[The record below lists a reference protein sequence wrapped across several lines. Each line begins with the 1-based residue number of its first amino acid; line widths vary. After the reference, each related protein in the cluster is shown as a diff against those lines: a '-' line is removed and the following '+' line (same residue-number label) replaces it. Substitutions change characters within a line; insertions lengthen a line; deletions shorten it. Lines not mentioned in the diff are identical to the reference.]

1 MQALFV
7 YGTLLPG
14 LCRYPAMA
22 GAQWL
27 GSATLDAQLF
37 DLGPYP
43 AVVQGCGVVHGQV
56 AWVDDALLARLDA
69 IEEFNPEHPE
79 QSEYIRERMTAK
91 LANGQSLQVWVY
103 VFNRSVS
110 GATRIAHGDY
120 LQHLSE
126 TGYVPTLDVSPR
138 AG

>member
-27 GSATLDAQLF
+27 GSAILPAQLF

-43 AVVQGCGVVHGQV
+43 ALVRGDGMVHGQV

-69 IEEFNPEHPE
+69 IEEFNPEQPE
-79 QSEYIRERMTAK
+79 RSEYIRHRMTAQ

-103 VFNRSVS
+103 VFNRSVTS
-110 GATRIAHGDY
+110 ATRIAHGDY
-120 LQHLSE
+120 LQHLRE
-126 TGYVPTLDVSPR
+126 TGYVPTLDVNPR